1 MATETLSLPLTHEV
15 PRSRKLARID
25 SAVTLPD
32 SQCQLQLHTARQ
44 AYSIE
49 RGCQIPD
56 LSREEEVL
64 LQVYAIG
71 LNPIDW
77 KSP

>member
-1 MATETLSLPLTHEV
+1 MATVTVSLPLPPGV
-15 PRSRKLARID
+15 PQSRKLARVD
-25 SAVTLPD
+25 SAVALPD
-32 SQCQLQLHTARQ
+32 SQSQLQLHAARQ
-44 AYSIE
+44 AYSLE
-49 RGCQIPD
+49 HGCQIPD
-56 LSREEEVL
+56 LSGEDEVL

>member
-1 MATETLSLPLTHEV
+1 MATETISLPTTPEV
-15 PRSRKLARID
+15 PQNGKLTRVD
-25 SAVTLPD
+25 STVALPT
-32 SQCQLQLHTARQ
+32 SQCQLQLHAARQ

-49 RGCQIPD
+49 HDCQIPN
-56 LSREEEVL
+56 LNGEEEVL